1 MIVILNYQFKTGKD
15 LGSRGEKTMIT
26 IKQAETVFYV
36 GDSAKQPLAEMTFVY
51 AGDNIIIIDHTSVA
65 DELRGQNIG
74 KQLLEKLI
82 GFAREK
88 NKKVIPLCPFAKN
101 EMMRNKE
108 EYADILFD
116 HCS

>member
-1 MIVILNYQFKTGKD
+1 ML
-15 LGSRGEKTMIT
+15 T
-26 IKQAETVFYV
+26 IKQSDKSFYV
-36 GDSAKQPLAEMTFVY
+36 GDSEKSPLAEMTFVY
-51 AGDNIIIIDHTSVA
+51 AGEAIIIIDHTSVS

-116 HCS
+116 NCS

>member
-1 MIVILNYQFKTGKD
+1 ML
-15 LGSRGEKTMIT
+15 T
-26 IKQAETVFYV
+26 IKQSDKSFYI
-36 GDSAKQPLAEMTFVY
+36 GDSEKELLAEMTFVY
-51 AGDNIIIIDHTSVA
+51 AGEDIIIIDHTSVS
-65 DELRGQNIG
+65 DVLRGQNIG

-108 EYADILFD
+108 EYADILVK
-116 HCS
+116 

>member
-1 MIVILNYQFKTGKD
+1 
-15 LGSRGEKTMIT
+15 MIT

-82 GFAREK
+82 GFAINGPK
-88 NKKVIPLCPFAKN
+88 SVIAPTPKKIN
-101 EMMRNKE
+101 DGN
-108 EYADILFD
+108 IL
-116 HCS
+116 HSSKRKK

>member
-1 MIVILNYQFKTGKD
+1 
-15 LGSRGEKTMIT
+15 MIT

-88 NKKVIPLCPFAKN
+88 NKKIIVTSIVWFFILISYSANLNTPVKAYINTTKDFVIITRLIQ
-101 EMMRNKE
+101 R
-108 EYADILFD
+108 D
-116 HCS
+116 